1 MELVKQTEQ
10 YRLNDMMGEWSVSGN
25 VYNNVNGSISIKGV
39 VTFGSEAFG
48 NFNYSKPVE
57 GNVTFNCET
66 SENNREVFS
75 NQASTL
81 ITKILTDLK

>member
-25 VYNNVNGSISIKGV
+25 VYNNVNGSISINGV
-39 VTFGSEAFG
+39 VTFGSEAIG

-81 ITKILTDLK
+81 ITKILTNLK